1 MLFGEA
7 FVQNSFFRTTG
18 QSIPVLEEVRK
29 DWPENGDVTG
39 CWCQQDG
46 ASHLIHIVQNEREP
60 ESFRSLL
67 VLKAPCKFV
76 TQPWSGGI
84 FCDLIDLTY
93 QTVKSELNR
102 PNLRKLRVAET
113 EFYTVLALRSFN
125 RGPPL
130 LPNSEERDSCVTVST
145 EKPHLRH
152 WSKSPMNHLHLSDY
166 LTSLAERLGYELKT
180 STMLNGKR
188 LAPFQCVVEIEAFQ
202 KVRGPL
208 LEALR
213 VQKAAYRRANGG
225 TAAPSLM
232 EAWIYHQPVALSHA
246 IDLYSFPG
254 ALNLALLIWW
264 LNKAQLA
271 KRHENSDMRQTVYVS
286 SLGT

>member
-29 DWPENGDVTG
+29 DWPEKGGVSG
-39 CWCQQDG
+39 CWCQHDG
-46 ASHLIHIVQNEREP
+46 ASDLIQILQNEREP
-60 ESFRSLL
+60 ESFRSIL
-67 VLKAPCKFV
+67 VFKSPCSKFAP
-76 TQPWSGGI
+76 QPWSGGM
-84 FCDLIDLTY
+84 FCDLIDLAFHTIE
-93 QTVKSELNR
+93 SELNR
-102 PNLRKLRVAET
+102 PGVGKLRLADA

-152 WSKSPMNHLHLSDY
+152 WSKPPMDKLCLSDY
-166 LTSLAERLGYELKT
+166 LTSLVERLGFELKT

-188 LAPFQCVVEIEAFQ
+188 LAPFQCVVEVEAFQ

-213 VQKAAYRRANGG
+213 VQKAAYRRFNGG
-225 TAAPSLM
+225 TKAPSLM
-232 EAWIYHQPVALSHA
+232 EA
-246 IDLYSFPG
+246 
-254 ALNLALLIWW
+254 
-264 LNKAQLA
+264 
-271 KRHENSDMRQTVYVS
+271 
-286 SLGT
+286 